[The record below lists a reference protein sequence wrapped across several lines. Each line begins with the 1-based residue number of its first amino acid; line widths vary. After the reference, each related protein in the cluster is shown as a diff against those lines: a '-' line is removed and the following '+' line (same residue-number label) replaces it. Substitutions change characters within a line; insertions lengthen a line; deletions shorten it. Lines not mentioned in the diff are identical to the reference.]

1 MAYCDY
7 DSKFNST
14 VKLYLVKFNSWRL

>member
-7 DSKFNST
+7 DHKFNST
-14 VKLYLVKFNSWRL
+14 VRLHFVKFNSWWL